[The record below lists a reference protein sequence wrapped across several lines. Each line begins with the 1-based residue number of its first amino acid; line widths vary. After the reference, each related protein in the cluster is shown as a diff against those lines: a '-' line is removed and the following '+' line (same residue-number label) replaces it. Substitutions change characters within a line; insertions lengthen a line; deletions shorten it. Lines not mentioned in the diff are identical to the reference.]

1 MRNIIIAACAGLLV
15 SVVALLRARHLR
27 RRRPRLGRSAD
38 RDPAEEVAASLRQLA
53 TVNTP
58 EASSAASARVRNA
71 IGKDHCGVLSPAAV
85 PAVGCLVDI
94 AVNGPEP
101 EGRLAAVGVLLDI
114 FWWDSDEDLGDAF
127 RREVVARADTL
138 SLAAGTESAGS
149 SLRDAFAELLGEVE
163 EYSRQLR
170 LGVQAPTPL
179 LRRLTVSKE
188 LAEVIGNGP
197 LPVPRW

>member
-1 MRNIIIAACAGLLV
+1 M
-15 SVVALLRARHLR
+15 
-27 RRRPRLGRSAD
+27 
-38 RDPAEEVAASLRQLA
+38 
-53 TVNTP
+53 
-58 EASSAASARVRNA
+58 
-71 IGKDHCGVLSPAAV
+71 
-85 PAVGCLVDI
+85 
-94 AVNGPEP
+94 
-101 EGRLAAVGVLLDI
+101 GVLLDI

-197 LPVPRW
+197 LPRTEVVKKLWAYIRKNNLQDPKERRMIVVDEKLRVVFGGRERVDIFEMTKLVNAHLGELDPSEPQKPQDG